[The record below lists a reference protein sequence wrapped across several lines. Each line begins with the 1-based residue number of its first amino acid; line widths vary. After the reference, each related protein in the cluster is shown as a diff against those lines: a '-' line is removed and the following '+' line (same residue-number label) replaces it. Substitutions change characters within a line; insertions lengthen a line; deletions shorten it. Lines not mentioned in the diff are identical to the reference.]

1 MTIPAAPNTV
11 QAIIQKAYWDS
22 GLLQETDEPNS
33 TQYATAMQRLN
44 DIVNVEQT
52 QGLKLFTLED
62 QTVTLVAGQGQ
73 YVLGTLGTPGTKP
86 MRVLQAYYVD
96 STGIRRP
103 LICLSWDEYLRLSQP
118 QQQGP
123 LNSYFV
129 DKQPTVL
136 NVSVW
141 LVPDTTAAT
150 GALHLLV
157 QNQIT
162 QAIALTDNIMFPI
175 EWTMY
180 LRWALADDL
189 ATGQPAAIMQR
200 CAAKAEGYRKVL
212 EDWDVEDASTQFT
225 PDQRAGFGYSRF
237 R

>member
-1 MTIPAAPNTV
+1 MTIPATPNTV

-22 GLLQETDEPNS
+22 GLLQETDEPNP
-33 TQYATAMQRLN
+33 TQYATALQRLN

-62 QTVTLVAGQGQ
+62 RAVTLVAGQGT
-73 YVLGTLGTPGTKP
+73 YTLGTLGTPGTKP
-86 MRVLQAYYVD
+86 LRVLQAYYLD
-96 STGIRRP
+96 STQVRRP
-103 LICLSWDEYLRLSQP
+103 LIALSWDEYLRLSQP
-118 QQQGP
+118 TQQGQ

-129 DKQPTVL
+129 DKQATVL

-141 LVPDTTAAT
+141 LVPDTDAAT
-150 GALHLLV
+150 GSLHLLV
-157 QNQIT
+157 QNQVT
-162 QAIALTDNIMFPI
+162 QAINLTDNIMFPI

-200 CAAKAEGYRKVL
+200 CAQKAEGYRRVL

-225 PDQRAGFGYSRF
+225 PDQRMNHGGSRF